1 MFLIRSR
8 KISTLDF
15 FYNESSFE
23 RKQIFT
29 VEILVKKSCL
39 AKVRKAFLQFENQ
52 CYLMCIYLFI
62 YLFNFRDKV
71 SPQLF
76 GSCPGTSSCRPALP
90 RSHRDPPASASRV
103 LGLKACTTTAPNI
116 CLVLKYILL
125 FLLAILYHLF

>member
-39 AKVRKAFLQFENQ
+39 AKVRKAFLQFEN
-52 CYLMCIYLFI
+52 
-62 YLFNFRDKV
+62 
-71 SPQLF
+71 
-76 GSCPGTSSCRPALP
+76 
-90 RSHRDPPASASRV
+90 
-103 LGLKACTTTAPNI
+103 
-116 CLVLKYILL
+116 
-125 FLLAILYHLF
+125 